1 MKFLNFLRS
10 LFSCKK
16 KEQAPIVPDAPVYRE
31 DLIVD
36 ESELEPI
43 VEPEKEPIVEIPEA
57 VAEQI
62 AGEAV
67 VVTPKK
73 KKPSK
78 KKKYNGNI
86 T

>member
-10 LFSCKK
+10 LFFKK
-16 KEQAPIVPDAPVYRE
+16 KKQVQIIPDAPVYKE
-31 DLIVD
+31 ELIVD
-36 ESELEPI
+36 ESQL
-43 VEPEKEPIVEIPEA
+43 EPIVEIPEC

-67 VVTPKK
+67 VVPEKNK
-73 KKPSK
+73 SNK

>member
-43 VEPEKEPIVEIPEA
+43 VEISDEA
-57 VAEQI
+57 VEEIAE
-62 AGEAV
+62 AA
-67 VVTPKK
+67 VTPKK

>member
-1 MKFLNFLRS
+1 MKFLKFLRS
-10 LFSCKK
+10 LFFKK
-16 KEQAPIVPDAPVYRE
+16 KEQAPIIPDAPVYRE

-36 ESELEPI
+36 DSELEPI
-43 VEPEKEPIVEIPEA
+43 VEIPEC
-57 VAEQI
+57 VADQL

-67 VVTPKK
+67 VVPAKK
-73 KKPSK
+73 KKPTK

>member
-10 LFSCKK
+10 LFSFKK
-16 KEQAPIVPDAPVYRE
+16 KEQAPIILPDAPVDRE
-31 DLIVD
+31 DLSVD
-36 ESELEPI
+36 DSELEPI
-43 VEPEKEPIVEIPEA
+43 VEIPEC
-57 VAEQI
+57 VADQL

>member
-10 LFSCKK
+10 LLFGK
-16 KEQAPIVPDAPVYRE
+16 KEQTPIAPAYKAN
-31 DLIVD
+31 LAVD
-36 ESELEPI
+36 ESKLEPI
-43 VEPEKEPIVEIPEA
+43 VEPEKAPIVEIPEA
-57 VAEQI
+57 VAEKI

>member
-10 LFSCKK
+10 LFFKK
-16 KEQAPIVPDAPVYRE
+16 KKQVQIIPDAPVYKE
-31 DLIVD
+31 ELIVD
-36 ESELEPI
+36 DSQL
-43 VEPEKEPIVEIPEA
+43 EPIVEIPEC

-67 VVTPKK
+67 VVPQKK
-73 KKPSK
+73 KYNK

>member
-10 LFSCKK
+10 LFSSKK
-16 KEQAPIVPDAPVYRE
+16 KEQAPIAPAYTA
-31 DLIVD
+31 DLAVD
-36 ESELEPI
+36 ESALAPI
-43 VEPEKEPIVEIPEA
+43 VEPEKAPIVEIPEV

-67 VVTPKK
+67 IVTPKK

-78 KKKYNGNI
+78 KKK
-86 T
+86 

>member
-16 KEQAPIVPDAPVYRE
+16 KEQAPVAPAYTA
-31 DLIVD
+31 DLVVD
-36 ESELEPI
+36 ESALEPI
-43 VEPEKEPIVEIPEA
+43 VEISDETAEEIAEA
-57 VAEQI
+57 A
-62 AGEAV
+62 
-67 VVTPKK
+67 VTPKK